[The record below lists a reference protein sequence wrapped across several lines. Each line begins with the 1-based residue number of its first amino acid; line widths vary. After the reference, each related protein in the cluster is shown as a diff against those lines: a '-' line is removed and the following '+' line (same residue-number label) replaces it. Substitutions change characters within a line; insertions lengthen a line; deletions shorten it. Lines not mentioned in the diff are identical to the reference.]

1 MAQFNINMYS
11 TDLKNYLN
19 QNLHVNKVYMNE
31 DGGWLFYPHPS
42 YKNEVLRSEILK
54 VSEVKIEEKP
64 IVKEKKQTKK

>member
-1 MAQFNINMYS
+1 
-11 TDLKNYLN
+11 
-19 QNLHVNKVYMNE
+19 MNE